1 MKDAAG
7 KTSGDCLI
15 FELDSKLYGLGAQAV
30 ESIAEVD
37 KTSFLPGGRGF
48 VHGVIGIRGTP
59 VAVIDAGAALA
70 GPPRPEAAG
79 GGKGEV
85 IELKRIVVLKDG
97 DRVMGLDI
105 GEADVF
111 FLRGAE
117 LEIEERPLE
126 DKAGGYIKEKAIIG
140 KDGGRTVEFID
151 WGLLFEETGKLLSA
165 EERSGQKGS
174 HSR

>member
-85 IELKRIVVLKDG
+85 IGRKRIVVLKDG

-111 FLRGAE
+111 FLR
-117 LEIEERPLE
+117 ERE
-126 DKAGGYIKEKAIIG
+126 GNNREGRG
-140 KDGGRTVEFID
+140 KDGRVHRLGSPLRGDRKTLVS
-151 WGLLFEETGKLLSA
+151 GGA
-165 EERSGQKGS
+165 EWPEGFS
-174 HSR
+174 